1 MHGQILA
8 YYKLA
13 RINTCAMKSKTI
25 LILQQNIKTQLK
37 ARNKSIE
44 ELTKEMKVNRN
55 YISQL
60 REGTPLNKLINIS
73 QSIGCSITDLLH
85 GI

>member
-1 MHGQILA
+1 
-8 YYKLA
+8 
-13 RINTCAMKSKTI
+13 MKSKTI
-25 LILQQNIKTQLK
+25 LILQQNIKVQLK
-37 ARNKSIE
+37 ARNKSIK

-73 QSIGCSITDLLH
+73 QSIGCDIKDLLH

>member
-1 MHGQILA
+1 
-8 YYKLA
+8 
-13 RINTCAMKSKTI
+13 MKSKTI
-25 LILQQNIKTQLK
+25 LILQQNIKVQLK

-73 QSIGCSITDLLH
+73 QSIGCDIKDLLH

>member
-1 MHGQILA
+1 
-8 YYKLA
+8 
-13 RINTCAMKSKTI
+13 MKSKTI
-25 LILQQNIKTQLK
+25 LILQQNIKAQLK

-73 QSIGCSITDLLH
+73 QAIGCNITDLLH